1 MNAFQI
7 MGYYIKKPE
16 NFKTENSKL
25 YAMIGVA
32 AQKNFM
38 SSFEVEPLVE
48 FDVIVWKGMSR
59 EFLEAIPLNSTIGVR
74 GRLEIID
81 NRLMLVAE
89 HVEKLEPML

>member
-7 MGYYIKKPE
+7 MGYYIEKPTD
-16 NFKTENSKL
+16 FKTHNSKL
-25 YAMIGVA
+25 YAMIKVA

-59 EFLEAIPLNSTIGVR
+59 EFLESIPLHSIVGVR

-81 NRLMLVAE
+81 DNLMLVAE
-89 HVEKLEPML
+89 HIEKLEPM